1 MNQKTHGIVFRSR
14 GGKITVSCQ
23 CRASYE
29 KHTREKGGGE
39 YYEPMPRTGR
49 ESVWE
54 TYNRPDNHWV
64 EFTDKD
70 KVGI

>member
-1 MNQKTHGIVFRSR
+1 M
-14 GGKITVSCQ
+14 TVSCQ

-29 KHTREKGGGE
+29 KHSRLKGGGE
-39 YYEPMPRTGR
+39 YYEPMPRVGR

-54 TYNRPDNHWV
+54 TYNRPENHLV
-64 EFTDKD
+64 DFTDKD